1 MRSRRGRRGEIR
13 HIETGRVGREISDN
27 CVCLGR
33 LGSNWEIALD
43 LQKEVREILRDV
55 LSLGARADRFERNT
69 ALLGAVP
76 ELDSM
81 AVVGVIAALEDRF
94 GFTVDDDEISGAT
107 FATFGSLIDFVAS
120 KTA

>member
-1 MRSRRGRRGEIR
+1 MR
-13 HIETGRVGREISDN
+13 HIETGRAGKEISDN
-27 CVCLGR
+27 CACLNRIR
-33 LGSNWEIALD
+33 LDWENDLD
-43 LQKEVREILRDV
+43 LQKEVRDILRDV
-55 LSLGARADRFERNT
+55 LSLGARADRFESGT

-107 FATFGSLIDFVAS
+107 FATFGSLVDFVAS
-120 KTA
+120 KTV